1 MSFREKISWLS
12 LGGILLAFGPYFAM
26 LTLSG
31 PPPWGLNHASAV
43 WFIGAIIVLAAV
55 MTVGAIGVAV
65 SNLRD
70 AQRPSD
76 ERDRMIARRA
86 AAIAYAILVPALWLA
101 LATLFLSPDL
111 VVLLNAVLAAI
122 VMAEIVRCIA
132 EIAGYRT
139 GWHG

>member
-12 LGGILLAFGPYFAM
+12 LGGILLAFGPYFVM
-26 LTLSG
+26 LVLSG
-31 PPPWGLNHASAV
+31 SPPWGLKGMNAA
-43 WFIGAIIVLAAV
+43 WFIGAVTVLTVV
-55 MTVGAIGVAV
+55 MTAGAIGVAV

-101 LATLFLSPDL
+101 LATLFLSPSLAVL
-111 VVLLNAVLAAI
+111 VNAILAAI
-122 VMAEIVRCIA
+122 VLAEVARCIA
-132 EIAGYRT
+132 EIAGYRR

>member
-31 PPPWGLNHASAV
+31 SPPWGLNHVSAV